1 MGIALADAA
10 ASYDA
15 EVTIVLGPTTVYP
28 TDSSI
33 KVIGVVT
40 AAEMAEKC
48 ISLFPVFDIA
58 ILAAAVADYT
68 PESPSSSKIKKSGNR
83 LILKLKPTIDIASEL
98 GKIKKPG
105 QVLAGFALET
115 DNEMENAMA
124 KLKRKNLDLIVLNS
138 LRNEGSGFGY
148 DTNMITII
156 DRYNNIDKF
165 ELKSKEESAK
175 DILNKIVSL
184 IGSRV

>member
-10 ASYDA
+10 ASYGA
-15 EVTIVLGPTTVYP
+15 EVTIVLGPTIVYP

-48 ISLFPVFDIA
+48 ISLFPVCDIA

-68 PESPSSSKIKKSGNR
+68 PESPSSSKIKKSRKR
-83 LILKLKPTIDIASEL
+83 LILKLKPTTDIASEL

-138 LRNEGSGFGY
+138 LRDEGSGFGY

-156 DRYNNIDKF
+156 DRNNNIDKF

-184 IGSRV
+184 TGSRV